1 MVVVRLYQYLHL
13 PRMAAAAAAASAA
26 AAEEHE
32 TEVVVD
38 DVEELGYS
46 NGRGAGEL
54 IFIVLPIRRLHLL
67 LPVIA
72 PAPAFVGL

>member
-26 AAEEHE
+26 AAEE

-46 NGRGAGEL
+46 SGRGAGEL

>member
-26 AAEEHE
+26 AAE
-32 TEVVVD
+32 EVVVD

>member
-13 PRMAAAAAAASAA
+13 PRMAAAAASASAA
-26 AAEEHE
+26 AAE
-32 TEVVVD
+32 VVVY

>member
-26 AAEEHE
+26 AAE
-32 TEVVVD
+32 D

>member
-13 PRMAAAAAAASAA
+13 PRMAAAPASAA

-32 TEVVVD
+32 TEVVVH

>member
-26 AAEEHE
+26 AA
-32 TEVVVD
+32 EVVVD